1 MTTSAEFQPD
11 WASAPGETIRDVLS
25 ERGISEAT
33 FGSLM
38 GLRTGEIKDLLRGRS
53 TITIAIARRLA
64 GSLGGSV
71 EFWMSRDYQYRENSS
86 CVKEVEQTWLRQLPL
101 GDMVKFG
108 WLGRRPLPS
117 DELDASL
124 RFFAVGSIS
133 EWRNKYGSLQEMA
146 AFKSSLTF
154 DSRHEAVAA
163 WLRQGEIQANDIACQ
178 AWSPERF
185 QESLNEVR
193 PLTRIKDPE
202 RFVPTLQ
209 ETCSKNGVAVVVVRS
224 PSGCRA
230 SGATRFIATNKAVL
244 QLSFRYLTDDHFWFT
259 FFHEA
264 GHLLLHGQKRF
275 FSAILE
281 GGKPWILEGTD
292 VPEREDEERD
302 ANEFAADVLIP
313 TKFHSEFREL
323 PLDAREV
330 VRFAF
335 RIGVSPG
342 IVVGQL
348 QHAGRIGFDQMN
360 RLKRRFAWENNW

>member
-1 MTTSAEFQPD
+1 MTTSTEFQPD
-11 WASAPGETIRDVLS
+11 WASAPGDTIRDVLL

-38 GLRTGEIKDLLRGRS
+38 GLSAGETRDLLRGRS

-86 CVKEVEQTWLRQLPL
+86 RVEEVERTWLRQLLL

-108 WLGRRPLPS
+108 WLSPCPLPS
-117 DELDASL
+117 DELAACL
-124 RFFAVGSIS
+124 RFFAVRSIS
-133 EWRNKYGSLQEMA
+133 EWRNNYGSLQEMA
-146 AFKSSLTF
+146 AFRSSLAF

-163 WLRQGEIQANDIACQ
+163 WLRRGEIEANDIDCQ
-178 AWSPERF
+178 VWRPERF

-202 RFVPTLQ
+202 RFVPALQ
-209 ETCSKNGVAVVVVRS
+209 EICSKNGVAVVVVRS
-224 PSGCRA
+224 PNGCRA
-230 SGATRFIATNKAVL
+230 SGATRFVATDKAVL
-244 QLSFRYLTDDHFWFT
+244 QLSFRHLTDDHFWFT

-281 GGKPWILEGTD
+281 GGKHWILEGAD

-302 ANEFAADVLIP
+302 ANELAANVLIP
-313 TKFHSEFREL
+313 PQFQPEFREL
-323 PLDAREV
+323 PLNTRAV
-330 VRFAF
+330 LRFAH

-360 RLKRRFAWENNW
+360 TLKRRFAW

>member
-1 MTTSAEFQPD
+1 MTTSTEFQPD
-11 WASAPGETIRDVLS
+11 WASAPGDTIRDVLL

-38 GLRTGEIKDLLRGRS
+38 GLSAGETRDLLRGRS

-71 EFWMSRDYQYRENSS
+71 EFWMSRDYQYRESS
-86 CVKEVEQTWLRQLPL
+86 SRVEEVERTWLRQLPL

-108 WLGRRPLPS
+108 WLSPRPLPS
-117 DELDASL
+117 DELAACL
-124 RFFAVGSIS
+124 RFFAVMSIS
-133 EWRNKYGSLQEMA
+133 EWRNNYGSLQEMA
-146 AFKSSLTF
+146 AFRSSLAF
-154 DSRHEAVAA
+154 DSRLEAVAA
-163 WLRQGEIQANDIACQ
+163 WLRRGEIEANAIDCQ
-178 AWSPERF
+178 VWRPERF

-209 ETCSKNGVAVVVVRS
+209 EICSKNGVAVVVVRS
-224 PSGCRA
+224 PNGCRA
-230 SGATRFIATNKAVL
+230 SGATRFVATDKAVL
-244 QLSFRYLTDDHFWFT
+244 QLSFRHLTDDHFWFT

-264 GHLLLHGQKRF
+264 GHLLLHGQRRF

-281 GGKPWILEGTD
+281 GGKHWILEGAD

-302 ANEFAADVLIP
+302 ANELAANVLIP
-313 TKFHSEFREL
+313 PQFQPEFREL
-323 PLDAREV
+323 PVNTRAVL
-330 VRFAF
+330 RFAH

-360 RLKRRFAWENNW
+360 TLKRRFAW